1 MKALF
6 IYPIKVVLTISQLMG
21 QSVDSNDTLILAV
34 EKLKYPSKK
43 IEFLNDIIQKNYK
56 TKPQMTMVPAQK
68 LL

>member
-34 EKLKYPSKK
+34 EKLKDPSRK